1 VPLLDGNVDR
11 NKMFISPIFIGI
23 LELYFSTVVR
33 MKAGLASAVAEDEGW
48 LVSAEAAPE
57 QRRPTYG
64 PR

>member
-1 VPLLDGNVDR
+1 
-11 NKMFISPIFIGI
+11 MFISPIFIGI